1 MSRLADA
8 PCVLVTARGFDSAA
22 QALLEARGF
31 AVRHPDLRNADPA
44 PAALPD
50 LLDNADAWIVGST
63 DVGRDLLARF
73 PRLKVLARRGVGI
86 ERIDVGA
93 AAELGRIVT
102 IAAGGNSPSVA
113 DHTIGLMLAVAK
125 QLAALPQRLRAG
137 DWSYRIGKDLTGST
151 VGIIGLGRIGRCVAR
166 RLAGFD
172 VRILANDIIA
182 DDGFASAN
190 AIARVDLDTL
200 LRESDFV
207 TLHAPLDAST
217 RHLINAGMLALMKP
231 NAILVNTARG
241 GLVVESDLYAA
252 LTEGRIAGAGLD
264 VFEAEEDPA
273 ASSVAAALVALDR
286 VVATPHTAAA
296 TYQGLAR
303 TNRIAAET
311 VAAILGGKSPPP
323 SCIVADGRCVNR
335 RS

>member
-8 PCVLVTARGFDSAA
+8 PCVLVTARGFDCAA

-44 PAALPD
+44 PAALPG

-86 ERIDVGA
+86 ERIDAGA

-102 IAAGGNSPSVA
+102 IAAG
-113 DHTIGLMLAVAK
+113 
-125 QLAALPQRLRAG
+125 
-137 DWSYRIGKDLTGST
+137 
-151 VGIIGLGRIGRCVAR
+151 
-166 RLAGFD
+166 
-172 VRILANDIIA
+172 
-182 DDGFASAN
+182 
-190 AIARVDLDTL
+190 
-200 LRESDFV
+200 
-207 TLHAPLDAST
+207 
-217 RHLINAGMLALMKP
+217 
-231 NAILVNTARG
+231 
-241 GLVVESDLYAA
+241 
-252 LTEGRIAGAGLD
+252 
-264 VFEAEEDPA
+264 
-273 ASSVAAALVALDR
+273 
-286 VVATPHTAAA
+286 A
-296 TYQGLAR
+296 TYEGLAR

-311 VAAILGGKSPPP
+311 VAAILGGESPPP